1 MQILHL
7 VPLPVGLVEYV
18 DAIGALLGI
27 TVVHNVRDQIVF
39 GILDRLV
46 ALLHAQ
52 NIAKVY
58 VSARK
63 KKQKVIR
70 RRMRSISSTYLMG
83 KLTIV
88 GFFSRKKVFLVKRL
102 MYRIMNCGSR
112 VISNRFIKLSL
123 YVLYSF
129 SALPLNLPSN

>member
-70 RRMRSISSTYLMG
+70 RRMRSISCTYLMG

-102 MYRIMNCGSR
+102 MYRIMN
-112 VISNRFIKLSL
+112 
-123 YVLYSF
+123 
-129 SALPLNLPSN
+129 